1 MEEWSRLAVVMEKTM
16 VEFDVDES
24 FDEWTASF
32 LGLTSLDGERRQAQ
46 VQGAEDCDKLGPSK
60 DNLEKIQDVHDRT
73 ESLIVVDEDPGHSGV
88 MLSGEQ
94 RADSRVGVT
103 SVRKTQEYGQDGTL
117 ASTCPETT
125 D

>member
-60 DNLEKIQDVHDRT
+60 DDLEKIQDVHDRT
-73 ESLIVVDEDPGHSGV
+73 ESLIVVDGDPGHSGV
-88 MLSGEQ
+88 TLSVL
-94 RADSRVGVT
+94 RPLTRP
-103 SVRKTQEYGQDGTL
+103 RMRPRGQQ
-117 ASTCPETT
+117 
-125 D
+125 